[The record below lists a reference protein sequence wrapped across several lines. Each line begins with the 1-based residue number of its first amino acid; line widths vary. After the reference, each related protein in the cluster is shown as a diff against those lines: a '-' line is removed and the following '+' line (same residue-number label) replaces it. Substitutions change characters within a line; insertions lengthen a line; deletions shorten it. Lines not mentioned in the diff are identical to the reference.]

1 MMKMYVYKK
10 MGQEEGFNEPQVG
23 GGGGGGEGLGRRETR
38 WHALNPQGSKNH
50 EKEEMCSKDSCTT
63 LTRCAAVVC

>member
-1 MMKMYVYKK
+1 MNPKW
-10 MGQEEGFNEPQVG
+10 GGG

>member
-23 GGGGGGEGLGRRETR
+23 GGGEGLGRRETR
-38 WHALNPQGSKNH
+38 WHALNPPGGKNH
-50 EKEEMCSKDSCTT
+50 EIEEMCSKDSCTT